1 MEPSARQIAEPFARW
16 WQGLLSA
23 GESVRVEQINGAPS
37 GFSNETWLVDL
48 AWREAASDVRRR
60 VVLRRQPQGKAFFSN
75 YDLSRQFKIMRA
87 LHAAGIPVPQALAYE
102 GDPTV
107 LGAPFFV
114 MEFVDGR
121 VASGRRPG
129 FHGHGLFFEASVDDR
144 RAMWLGAVDAMARV
158 HALEWR
164 EIGVAELLGN
174 PRDTREAVSLQL
186 AEVRGWY
193 SEVAELGPFPT
204 LERGFAWLRE
214 HPVEYSSASLLW
226 GDARPGNIIYQGTRV
241 AAVIDWEMAG
251 IGPAEF
257 DLAYFL
263 LADEVTAELNGVP
276 RLPGLPDRTETIA
289 AWERCLG
296 RKVEHFA
303 AAQIFVAL
311 RFAVLVALAVRL
323 SPAGLADIRSL
334 VTDNAP
340 TRQLARLLSEH

>member
-1 MEPSARQIAEPFARW
+1 MDQASAELAERFAQW
-16 WQGLLSA
+16 WASRMTVGHELQ
-23 GESVRVEQINGAPS
+23 VRSIGSAPS

-48 AWREAASDVRRR
+48 QWREGDRDREQR
-60 VVLRRQPQGKAFFSN
+60 VVLRRQPQGKAFFGT
-75 YDLSRQFKIMRA
+75 YDLRRQFEIMRVLRA
-87 LHAAGIPVPQALAYE
+87 VGMQVPEAIAFE
-102 GDPTV
+102 GDEGI

-114 MEFVDGR
+114 MEFIEGR

-129 FHGHGLFFEASVDDR
+129 FHGHGLFFEASIEDR
-144 RAMWLGAVDAMARV
+144 RTMWFGAVAAMAQI
-158 HALEWR
+158 HALDWR
-164 EIGVAELLGN
+164 KLDIGSLLGN
-174 PRDTREAVSLQL
+174 PRSNAEAVALQL
-186 AEVRGWY
+186 AEVEGWF
-193 SEVAELGPFPT
+193 SEVASLGPFPV

-214 HPVEYSSASLLW
+214 HPVDYSRTSLLW
-226 GDARPGNIIYQGTRV
+226 GDARPGNIIYRGTQV

-263 LADEVTAELNGVP
+263 LADQVTAELNGVP
-276 RLPGLPDRTETIA
+276 RLPGLPERAETIT
-289 AWERCLG
+289 AWEQHLG

-323 SPAGLADIRSL
+323 APAGLADLRSL

-340 TRQLARLLSEH
+340 TRQLAQLLSEM

>member
-1 MEPSARQIAEPFARW
+1 MQSPEMQIAESFGRW
-16 WQGLLSA
+16 WQSRMPQR
-23 GESVRVEQINGAPS
+23 ESVQIVQISGAPS

-48 AWREAASDVRRR
+48 EWREAGKEHRRR
-60 VVLRRQPQGKAFFSN
+60 VVLRRQPQGKSFFSN
-75 YDLSRQFKIMRA
+75 YDLSLQFKIMRA
-87 LHAAGIPVPQALAYE
+87 LHAAGVPVPEALAYE
-102 GDPTV
+102 GNPTV

-114 MEFVDGR
+114 MEFVEGK

-129 FHGHGLFFEASVDDR
+129 FHGHGLFFDASIEDR
-144 RAMWLGAVDAMARV
+144 RTMWFGAVEAMARV
-158 HALEWR
+158 HALDWR
-164 EIGVAELLGN
+164 ALGVAELLGN
-174 PRDTREAVSLQL
+174 PSNTREAVTQQL

-204 LERGFAWLRE
+204 LDRGFAWLRD

-241 AAVIDWEMAG
+241 GAVIDWEMAG

-276 RLPGLPDRTETIA
+276 RLPGLPDRAETIA
-289 AWERCLG
+289 AWERHLG
-296 RKVEHFA
+296 RKVEHFDA
-303 AAQIFVAL
+303 AEIFVAL
-311 RFAVLVALAVRL
+311 RFAVLVAMAVRL

-340 TRQLARLLSEH
+340 TRQLARLLNEY

>member
-1 MEPSARQIAEPFARW
+1 MEPPEMQIAAPFARW
-16 WQGLLSA
+16 WQGRLPQ
-23 GESVRVEQINGAPS
+23 GESVQVVQISGAPS

-48 AWREAASDVRRR
+48 EWREAGLECRRR

-75 YDLSRQFKIMRA
+75 YDLSLQFKIMRA
-87 LHAAGIPVPQALAYE
+87 LHAAGIPVPEVLAYE
-102 GDPTV
+102 GDPAV

-114 MEFVDGR
+114 MEFVEGN
-121 VASGRRPG
+121 VATGRRPG
-129 FHGHGLFFEASVDDR
+129 FHGHGLFFDASIEDR
-144 RAMWLGAVDAMARV
+144 RKMWFGAVEAMANV
-158 HALEWR
+158 HALDWR
-164 EIGVAELLGN
+164 GLGVADVLGN
-174 PRDTREAVSLQL
+174 PGNTREAVSLQL

-204 LERGFAWLRE
+204 LDRGFAWLRD
-214 HPVEYSSASLLW
+214 HPVEFSNSSLLW
-226 GDARPGNIIYQGTRV
+226 GDARPGNIIYRGTRV

-263 LADEVTAELNGVP
+263 LADEVTAELNGVS
-276 RLPGLPDRTETIA
+276 RLPGLPDRAETIA
-289 AWERCLG
+289 AWERQLG

-303 AAQIFVAL
+303 AAEIFVAL
-311 RFAVLVALAVRL
+311 RFAVLVAMAVRL

-340 TRQLARLLSEH
+340 TRQLARLLHEH

>member
-1 MEPSARQIAEPFARW
+1 MEPTAVQLADPFARW
-16 WQGLLSA
+16 WQSRLPQ
-23 GESVRVEQINGAPS
+23 GESVRVVQISGAPS
-37 GFSNETWLVDL
+37 GFSNETWLVDVE
-48 AWREAASDVRRR
+48 WREAGMECRRH

-75 YDLSRQFKIMRA
+75 YDLSLQFKIMRA
-87 LHAAGIPVPQALAYE
+87 LHAAGIPVPEALAYE

-114 MEFVDGR
+114 MEFVEGN

-129 FHGHGLFFEASVDDR
+129 FHGHGLFFDASVEDR
-144 RAMWLGAVDAMARV
+144 RTMWFGAVAAMARI
-158 HALEWR
+158 HALDWR
-164 EIGVAELLGN
+164 DLKVADLLGN
-174 PRDTREAVSLQL
+174 PRNTQEAVSLQL

-193 SEVAELGPFPT
+193 SEVVELGPFPI
-204 LERGFAWLRE
+204 LDQGFAWLRD
-214 HPVEYSSASLLW
+214 HPVEYSSSSLLW
-226 GDARPGNIIYQGTRV
+226 GDARPGNIIYQDTWVG
-241 AAVIDWEMAG
+241 AVIDWEMAG

-276 RLPGLPDRTETIA
+276 RLPGLPDRAETIA
-289 AWERCLG
+289 AWERHLG

-303 AAQIFVAL
+303 AAEIFVAT
-311 RFAVLVALAVRL
+311 RFAVLVAMAVRL

-340 TRQLARLLSEH
+340 TRQLARLLNEH